1 MFVNP
6 FFFGLKNTHQIIS
19 ESGNQTQEKKK
30 KKAHYHLLTLSQPIS
45 KCRMTMDHP
54 QQTNSSKKHYTTH
67 SSMKE
72 RKKDLWMID

>member
-30 KKAHYHLLTLSQPIS
+30 KKSPLSFVDSFPA
-45 KCRMTMDHP
+45 
-54 QQTNSSKKHYTTH
+54 N
-67 SSMKE
+67 
-72 RKKDLWMID
+72 